1 MAGVNKMK
9 QLKRGIAFFLI
20 IMASQLPW
28 SNAQA
33 LEAFEK
39 AGVIAEVGY
48 DMMTVFG
55 QNYRIKASTEL
66 VSSDPGR
73 KKFSDFKRGD
83 HVWFK
88 GFVLN
93 GVFYVDIIAYQA
105 PEPS

>member
-1 MAGVNKMK
+1 MK
-9 QLKRGIAFFLI
+9 QLIRGIAFFLV
-20 IMASQLPW
+20 IMAIQLPW
-28 SNAQA
+28 SSAQA
-33 LEAFEK
+33 LETFER

-55 QNYRIKASTEL
+55 QNYRIKPSTEL
-66 VSSDPGR
+66 VSSDPRR

-93 GVFYVDIIAYQA
+93 GVFYVDMIAYQPPA
-105 PEPS
+105 PS

>member
-1 MAGVNKMK
+1 MK
-9 QLKRGIAFFLI
+9 QLKRGIVCFLVV
-20 IMASQLPW
+20 MASQLTW
-28 SNAQA
+28 SSAQA
-33 LEAFEK
+33 LETFEK

-55 QNYRIKASTEL
+55 QNYRIQPSTDV
-66 VSSDPGR
+66 VSDEPGR

-93 GVFYVDIIAYQA
+93 GVFYIDMIVYQ
-105 PEPS
+105 EPVPS

>member
-1 MAGVNKMK
+1 MK
-9 QLKRGIAFFLI
+9 QLIRSIALSLA
-20 IMASQLPW
+20 IMASLLPW

-33 LEAFEK
+33 LETFEK

-55 QNYRIKASTEL
+55 QNYRIQPSTKV
-66 VSSDPGR
+66 VSVEPRRD
-73 KKFSDFKRGD
+73 KFSDFKRGD
-83 HVWFK
+83 HVWFT

-93 GVFYVDIIAYQA
+93 GVFYVDKIVYQV